1 MVLGFI
7 EDRDNGK
14 KPFNPVIGETHMC
27 WVEHE
32 KNDVSEFVSEQV
44 SHHPP
49 VSAFAVHNAKHG
61 IEMEGS
67 VSFVV
72 KLSTNSASVSTNGSV
87 VVKTSKDR
95 VELTKCFPDLSICN
109 TVMPGKKYI
118 MWNGTVNLDCPESGY
133 CATLKA
139 EEKHGKINALSG
151 TVFHKDDPSKIV
163 YKLEGVCGL
172 ETHYWSPDS
181 PNDTKTLIDNTSL
194 EEAYIQYLPGNLRPD
209 LDSLRLW
216 VPVANAII
224 KNNMDDADVE
234 KKKIEADQRIRYHEK
249 NNNGKKDEGTYFQK
263 ESDGKWIYKNN
274 LSLIELVGMNQN
286 QSKAD
291 EIRESK
297 RIRHSSRKKSTRN
310 KMKVNRPAQDLPA
323 AVEESVVPDKDTIE

>member
-1 MVLGFI
+1 
-7 EDRDNGK
+7 
-14 KPFNPVIGETHMC
+14 
-27 WVEHE
+27 
-32 KNDVSEFVSEQV
+32 
-44 SHHPP
+44 
-49 VSAFAVHNAKHG
+49 
-61 IEMEGS
+61 
-67 VSFVV
+67 
-72 KLSTNSASVSTNGSV
+72 
-87 VVKTSKDR
+87 
-95 VELTKCFPDLSICN
+95 
-109 TVMPGKKYI
+109 MPGKKYI

-286 QSKAD
+286 QTKTAD

-297 RIRHSSRKKSTRN
+297 RIRHSSRKKSSRN